1 MDAPSIDISVYIQLA
16 SNDAYNLNIA
26 LSSPF
31 FIAVRNNAGLLSK
44 LLYFSA
50 QVRVTARAIKPL

>member
-16 SNDAYNLNIA
+16 SNDAYNPNIA

-44 LLYFSA
+44 L
-50 QVRVTARAIKPL
+50 Q

>member
-31 FIAVRNNAGLLSK
+31 FIAVRNDAGLLSK
-44 LLYFSA
+44 L
-50 QVRVTARAIKPL
+50 Q